1 MKGFRQFLLRGN
13 VVDLAVGVVI
23 GAVFGA
29 VVTALVKDLLAPL
42 IAVLAKVVTAL
53 VKDLH
58 LISRASALRSITY
71 DSCTATSSIP

>member
-13 VVDLAVGVVI
+13 VVVLAVGVVI

-42 IAVLAKVVTAL
+42 IAVLARRY
-53 VKDLH
+53 